1 MQHVLGLDHV
11 IILVRDLD
19 DADAR
24 MARLG
29 FRPTPRG
36 YHSAHMGTANATVML
51 RNGTYFETLTV
62 LQETPA
68 NAETRAVLAE
78 REGPFGLALKTDDAH
93 GAADEFEAAEIA
105 AGGALAFVRPVE
117 LPERDA
123 GRAAS
128 RSPAPAPRRRP
139 GASLF
144 VCQHHTPDIVWRE
157 DYLEQPNGATGLAEV
172 IGIADDLAAI
182 EDAYGVI
189 FGDRVRAHGRPGH
202 DRRRRRPITF
212 LSPSAFVERFG
223 ALGEPVSSPRP
234 RLAALRVQVRDLRR
248 AQAGAAAATAC
259 RGREGYGQCLLVGP
273 DAGCGTLFEFAP

>member
-1 MQHVLGLDHV
+1 MRHVLGLDHV
-11 IILVRDLD
+11 VILVRDLD

-36 YHSAHMGTANATVML
+36 YHSAHMGTANATIML
-51 RNGTYFETLTV
+51 PDRTYFETLTV

-68 NAETRAVLAE
+68 NADVRAVLAE

-93 GAADEFEAAEIA
+93 GAADEFEAARIA

-117 LPERDA
+117 LPDGTRDA
-123 GRAAS
+123 CFTVARTRADAI
-128 RSPAPAPRRRP
+128 P
-139 GASLF
+139 GAWLF

-157 DYLEQPNGATGLAEV
+157 DYLEQPNGAIGLTEV

-182 EDAYGVI
+182 EDVYGMI
-189 FGDRVRAHGRPGH
+189 FGERCRGMTDRVTIAAG
-202 DRRRRRPITF
+202 DATITF
-212 LSPSAFVERFG
+212 LSPSAFIARFG
-223 ALGEPVSSPRP
+223 ALGEPVSGPKP
-234 RLAALRVQVRDLRR
+234 RLAALRIQVRAFDGLQRVL
-248 AQAGAAAATAC
+248 QQHGVPWS
-259 RGREGYGQCLLVGP
+259 EGYGQCLLVGS